1 MKKKIS
7 LILAFALSAQAAFAA
22 PSSTVSVR
30 ELAQSFA
37 KSGMTSK
44 EANEYLQAH
53 ITPSEFARLKREI
66 KNAEFA
72 GTLDRDMDQ
81 IVASVQLQKSTGN
94 YLHGNNF
101 AIVTNAVASVGVVA
115 IVALV
120 VHAGG
125 LNTLTTGGLYN
136 SIGLGL

>member
-22 PSSTVSVR
+22 PSSTMSVR

-53 ITPSEFARLKREI
+53 ITPAEFARLKREI

-72 GTLDRDMDQ
+72 GTLDQDMDE

-101 AIVTNAVASVGVVA
+101 VIITNAVASVGVVA

-125 LNTLTTGGLYN
+125 LSTVTTGGLYN